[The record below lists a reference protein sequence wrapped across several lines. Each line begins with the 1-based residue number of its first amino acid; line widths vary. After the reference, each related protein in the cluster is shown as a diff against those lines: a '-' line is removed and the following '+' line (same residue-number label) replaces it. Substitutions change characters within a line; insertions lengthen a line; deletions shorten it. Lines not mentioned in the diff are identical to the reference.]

1 MSLSLSTGSTADPI
15 GQLNCLSAGNGGGAL
30 SREKMAGVVGLEPTV
45 HGTKNRCLTCLAT
58 PQRSAKISALPAKR
72 QEATYRRLS
81 VENQSLRLA
90 LPAVIRRCDAG
101 RLAWPIALLFA
112 VSDWLDAL

>member
-1 MSLSLSTGSTADPI
+1 MHSGDVVRIVHRNPKWAVLMNQGFR
-15 GQLNCLSAGNGGGAL
+15 G
-30 SREKMAGVVGLEPTV
+30 EMAGVVGLEPTV

-58 PQRSAKISALPAKR
+58 PQLGAKTSALPAKR
-72 QEATYRRLS
+72 QESTYRRLS

-90 LPAVIRRCDAG
+90 PPAVIRRCDAG